1 MATDQIRAQIQDAWN
16 EELEHQTFAG
26 LIRSQLARQA
36 ESTVATMSYEER
48 ERMTQAIVESWHAQ
62 LEQVPDLI
70 DAVAE
75 AAARAL
81 VYDAVAPILDIAE
94 SYFFQADDLLAD
106 SLGLL
111 GLMDDMYLSLS
122 LLHSVSEQYR
132 SVTGHPLLDVDLA
145 PSVLSVRSLFQG
157 RRLAALDGAIESAL
171 CRPGMLASVK
181 ALHALK
187 KPLAVK
193 DWEPGVMPL
202 GNDDDARE
210 PATV

>member
-36 ESTVATMSYEER
+36 ESTVATTSYEER
-48 ERMTQAIVESWHAQ
+48 ERMTQAIVDSWHAQ

-81 VYDAVAPILDIAE
+81 VYDAVAPILDVAE
-94 SYFFQADDLLAD
+94 SYFFQPDDLLAD

-132 SVTGHPLLDVDLA
+132 GVTGRPLIDVDLA
-145 PSVLSVRSLFQG
+145 PSVQSVRSLFQG

-181 ALHALK
+181 QLHALK
-187 KPLAVK
+187 QPLAVK
-193 DWEPGVMPL
+193 DWAPGVMRVRADEDVHESA
-202 GNDDDARE
+202 G
-210 PATV
+210 V